1 MVDQGWDFVTETK
14 GLGVEHIETGVCD
27 GICYRDLL
35 AQIVKTGA
43 PPDLIFSM
51 PVLILC

>member
-1 MVDQGWDFVTETK
+1 MVDQGWDFVTKTK

-43 PPDLIFSM
+43 PPDLIFST